1 MSCIIY
7 DNMAFIKKIKKG
19 RSTYLIKVEGYRE
32 NGKVKHR
39 YLGYVGKEV
48 DGRTILSNSISNIEI
63 ESVKVYGPLMI
74 LNHLAKEINLSETLG
89 EYGDEILSM
98 VFAHCVEPKSINRM
112 ENWFEK
118 TDLNFIL
125 NLSQVTESRLL
136 DALDSINKQD
146 AEKLQ
151 KIIFEEVQKRYNL
164 DTSGILYDVTNTY
177 FYGDKCLWGKRGH
190 SKEKQNDKPLVQIG
204 LGVTRE
210 DGIPIFHKTFD
221 GNIHDART
229 LQGVLPLFKEY
240 NIKHGFFVYDRGIP
254 SKENITDI
262 KAMGWETICGMPI
275 RENIKPVVKD
285 MIEKKEF
292 NVKNRV
298 KLSKAALY
306 SISINYKIEKAKGKL
321 LVCFNNKLKTAIQ
334 ESRYDEIQNAQE
346 ILKKKKNIKSG
357 LEKYFNKKG
366 NLLYE
371 EIKKAEEFD
380 GHSCIFSTKNI
391 SDNEIVRIYFEKDL
405 VEKAFQ
411 NLKGVVALRPIR
423 HWLYDRVEGHI
434 FICYLAYL
442 LLSLLKY
449 RLKRIKIGPIEAL
462 RELETLYKVYMKDT
476 EKKFQLSKL
485 VKLTTKQEK
494 ILHTIDKRILKV

>member
-1 MSCIIY
+1 MV
-7 DNMAFIKKIKKG
+7 FIRKLKNKSG
-19 RSTYLIKVEGYRE
+19 TYLVEVESYRE
-32 NGKVKHR
+32 NGKVKQR
-39 YLGYVGKEV
+39 YKRYVGKEV
-48 DGRTILSNSISNIEI
+48 DGKTILSNSISNIEI
-63 ESVKVYGPLMI
+63 ENVKVYGPLMV
-74 LNHLAKEINLSETLG
+74 LDHLAKEINLSETLG

-98 VFAHCVEPKSINRM
+98 VYAHCVEPKSINQM
-112 ENWFEK
+112 GKWFEK
-118 TDLNFIL
+118 TDLNYIL

-146 AEKLQ
+146 SEKLQ
-151 KIIFEEVQKRYNL
+151 KRIFEEVKRRYDLNM
-164 DTSGILYDVTNTY
+164 SGILYDVTNTY

-210 DGIPIFHKTFD
+210 DGIPIFHKIFD
-221 GNIHDART
+221 GNVHDART

-254 SKENITDI
+254 SKENILDV
-262 KAMGWETICGMPI
+262 KNLGWQTICGLPI
-275 RENIKPVVKD
+275 NESLKKIVKN

-292 NVKNRV
+292 VNMKNRV
-298 KLSKAALY
+298 KLSKTALY
-306 SISINYKIEKAKGKL
+306 AVSVPYDIEGVKGKL
-321 LVCFNNKLKTAIQ
+321 LICFNNKMKTGIQ

-346 ILKKKKNIKSG
+346 RLKKNKNIKLG
-357 LEKYFNKKG
+357 LEKYFGKNK
-366 NLLYE
+366 NLLYD
-371 EIKKAEEFD
+371 EIKSAEEFD
-380 GHSCIFSTKNI
+380 GYCCIFSTKNI
-391 SDNEIVRIYFEKDL
+391 PDSKIVRIYFEKDL

-449 RLKRIKIGPIEAL
+449 RLKKIGMNPVEAL

-476 EKKFQLSKL
+476 EKEFQLSKL
-485 VKLTTKQEK
+485 VKLTKKQEE
-494 ILHTIDKRILKV
+494 ILQTVDKRLLKV